1 MKELIIKPRFIH
13 LYNEPTARALEV
25 KEISDYLEEE
35 LPNIEID
42 NREEFFIHHLSHFS
56 PKIREEMINSLAKK
70 IAWSRI
76 SNFEIQEITF
86 APLPAEIEYEKK
98 RIEKSNHKSFGIL
111 YHGFKLQRVL
121 AELIPREEK
130 DSKHLHIIFTNQLF
144 GTWSR
149 SDGRYH
155 ARVSIYGLPTII
167 STAGLVEAPAK
178 PKEYYLLKRE
188 YHMLGMRENML
199 SDLKE
204 KFQGRFIDY
213 DDSRTTEVVKGYAM
227 QALFYYLVG
236 DPFCRDRNCR
246 LYNAHWQEDVIQA
259 QLKSLYEFCSFH
271 QQILDFLKSKTL
283 NRFRARE
290 ITRSRGR
297 GSKYSIEETG

>member
-1 MKELIIKPRFIH
+1 MKEVVSKPNFVH
-13 LYNEPTARALEV
+13 LYKEPTAKALGVE
-25 KEISDYLEEE
+25 EISDYLKEK
-35 LPNIEID
+35 LPGIEID
-42 NREEFFIHHLSHFS
+42 IREEFFIHHLAHFS
-56 PKIREEMINSLAKK
+56 PKTREEIINSLAKST
-70 IAWSRI
+70 AQSRI
-76 SNFEIQEITF
+76 SNLDVQEISF
-86 APLPAEIEYEKK
+86 EPLPAESEYEKRK
-98 RIEKSNHKSFGIL
+98 IEEPNHKSFGIL
-111 YHGFKLQRVL
+111 YQGLKLQRVL
-121 AELIPREEK
+121 AELIPKEEK
-130 DSKHLHIIFTNQLF
+130 DLKHLHIVFTNQLF

-167 STAGLVEAPAK
+167 STTGLVEAPAK

-188 YHMLGMRENML
+188 YHTLGMRENVI

-213 DDSRTTEVVKGYAM
+213 DDSRTTDVVKGYVM

-259 QLKSLYEFCSFH
+259 QLEFPYEFCSSH
-271 QQILDFLKSKTL
+271 QQILDSL
-283 NRFRARE
+283 
-290 ITRSRGR
+290 RGKIR
-297 GSKYSIEETG
+297 DV